1 MITPADASQIHVPG
15 PSHPVQLL
23 ITSATIALVMGAGA
37 IAGCL
42 GALLG
47 IGGGVFLVP
56 FLQFVVGLPLNVAAG
71 VGLMTVI
78 ATSSVVSAGSAGR
91 RLVNLK
97 LGMLLQ
103 VAASSSALT
112 AALLVVRLP
121 QKTLYLMFSAVTA
134 IIAVLML
141 TRLERR
147 NVILD
152 ASVEPGMLGGRFYEE
167 ESGREVVYRTR
178 RISSALGV
186 SLVAGFVSGSLG
198 IGGGILQ
205 VPALNAWCGVP
216 LRAAAATS
224 AVMIGV
230 TAVSSAPLYF
240 ARGDLSAPLAAAAV
254 LGVLVGSRAG
264 FWFGGRA
271 RAKWLKL
278 LMAGVLGFVS
288 MTYLVKIL
296 S

>member
-1 MITPADASQIHVPG
+1 
-15 PSHPVQLL
+15 LL
-23 ITSATIALVMGAGA
+23 INSATIVLVMGAGA

-91 RLVNLK
+91 RLVNLR

-103 VAASSSALT
+103 VAASSSALI

-134 IIAVLML
+134 IIATLML
-141 TRLERR
+141 MRLERR

-152 ASVEPGMLGGRFYEE
+152 ASVEPGVLGGQYYEE

-178 RISSALGV
+178 RISAGLAV
-186 SLVAGFVSGSLG
+186 SLAAGFVSGSLG

-240 ARGDLSAPLAAAAV
+240 ARGDVSAPLAAAAV

-288 MTYLVKIL
+288 ITYLVKL
-296 S
+296 LQ

>member
-1 MITPADASQIHVPG
+1 LLITPA
-15 PSHPVQLL
+15 
-23 ITSATIALVMGAGA
+23 TIGLVIGAGA
-37 IAGCL
+37 VAGCL

-56 FLQFVVGLPLNVAAG
+56 FLQFVVGLPLNVASG

-91 RLVNLK
+91 RLVNLR
-97 LGMLLQ
+97 LGMLMQ
-103 VAASSSALT
+103 VAASASAL
-112 AALLVVRLP
+112 AAAVFVVRIP
-121 QKTLYLMFSAVTA
+121 ERTLYLLFAAVTA
-134 IIAVLML
+134 AIALLML
-141 TRLERR
+141 ARLERR

-152 ASVEPGMLGGRFYEE
+152 ASLDAGPFGGRFYEE

-178 RISSALGV
+178 RVPAGVAV

-216 LRAAAATS
+216 LRVAAATS
-224 AVMIGV
+224 AVMIGI
-230 TAVSSAPLYF
+230 TAVSSAPIYYS
-240 ARGDLSAPLAAAAV
+240 RGLISPALAAAAV
-254 LGVLVGSRAG
+254 LGVLIGSRAG

-278 LMAGVLGFVS
+278 LMAAVLAFVS
-288 MTYLVKIL
+288 VAYLVKTIE
-296 S
+296 

>member
-1 MITPADASQIHVPG
+1 
-15 PSHPVQLL
+15 LL
-23 ITSATIALVMGAGA
+23 ITSATIAIVMVAGGV
-37 IAGCL
+37 AGCF

-56 FLQFVVGLPLNVAAG
+56 FLQFVVGVPLNVASG
-71 VGLMTVI
+71 VSLMTVI

-91 RLVNLK
+91 RLVNLR

-103 VAASSSALT
+103 VAASSGGLVGAIYVVRMPDHVLFIMFSMVT
-112 AALLVVRLP
+112 AA
-121 QKTLYLMFSAVTA
+121 
-134 IIAVLML
+134 IAVLML
-141 TRLERR
+141 SRLDRR

-152 ASVEPGMLGGRFYEE
+152 PSIDPGPFGGRFYEE

-178 RISSALGV
+178 RIPAILGV
-186 SLVAGFVSGSLG
+186 SAIAGFVSGSLG

-205 VPALNAWCGVP
+205 VPALNTWSGVP

-230 TAVSSAPLYF
+230 TAVASAPLYY
-240 ARGDLSAPLAAAAV
+240 ARGNVSAPLAAAAI
-254 LGVLVGSRAG
+254 LGVLAGSRAG
-264 FWFGGRA
+264 FWFGDRA

-278 LMAGVLGFVS
+278 LMAAVLAFVS
-288 MTYLVKIL
+288 VSYLVKSL
-296 S
+296 

>member
-1 MITPADASQIHVPG
+1 M
-15 PSHPVQLL
+15 
-23 ITSATIALVMGAGA
+23 MAGTF
-37 IAGCL
+37 AGCV

-56 FLQFVVGLPLNVAAG
+56 FLQFIVGIPLNVASG
-71 VGLMTVI
+71 VSLMTVI
-78 ATSSVVSAGSAGR
+78 ATSSVVSAGSSGTG
-91 RLVNLK
+91 LVNLR

-103 VAASSSALT
+103 VAASAGGL
-112 AALLVVRLP
+112 AGAIWVVAIPDR
-121 QKTLYLMFSAVTA
+121 TLYIMFTAVTA
-134 IIAVLML
+134 GAAVLML
-141 TRLERR
+141 LRLERR

-152 ASVEPGMLGGRFYEE
+152 PEADEGPFGGRFYEE

-178 RISSALGV
+178 RLPTCLAVALSAE
-186 SLVAGFVSGSLG
+186 FVSGSLG

-205 VPALNAWCGVP
+205 VPALNMWCGVP

-230 TAVSSAPLYF
+230 TAVSSVPVYY
-240 ARGDLSAPLAAAAV
+240 ARGNVSPLLAAAAV
-254 LGVLVGSRAG
+254 LGVLMGSRAG

-278 LMAGVLGFVS
+278 LMAGVLAFVS
-288 MTYLVKIL
+288 MTYIIKSL
-296 S
+296 

>member
-1 MITPADASQIHVPG
+1 M
-15 PSHPVQLL
+15 L
-23 ITSATIALVMGAGA
+23 AGGV
-37 IAGCL
+37 AGCF

-56 FLQFVVGLPLNVAAG
+56 FLQFVVGVPLNVASG
-71 VGLMTVI
+71 VSLMTVI

-91 RLVNLK
+91 RLVNLR

-103 VAASSSALT
+103 VAASSGGLIGAIYVVRMPDHVLFIMFSMVT
-112 AALLVVRLP
+112 AA
-121 QKTLYLMFSAVTA
+121 
-134 IIAVLML
+134 IAVLML
-141 TRLERR
+141 SRLDRR

-152 ASVEPGMLGGRFYEE
+152 PSIDPGPFGGRFYEE

-178 RISSALGV
+178 RIPAILGV
-186 SLVAGFVSGSLG
+186 SAIAGFVSGSLG

-205 VPALNAWCGVP
+205 VPALNTWSGVP

-230 TAVSSAPLYF
+230 TAVASAPLYY
-240 ARGDLSAPLAAAAV
+240 ARGNVSAPLAAAAI
-254 LGVLVGSRAG
+254 LGVLAGSRAG
-264 FWFGGRA
+264 FWFGDRA

-278 LMAGVLGFVS
+278 LMAAVLTFVS
-288 MTYLVKIL
+288 VSYLVKSL
-296 S
+296 